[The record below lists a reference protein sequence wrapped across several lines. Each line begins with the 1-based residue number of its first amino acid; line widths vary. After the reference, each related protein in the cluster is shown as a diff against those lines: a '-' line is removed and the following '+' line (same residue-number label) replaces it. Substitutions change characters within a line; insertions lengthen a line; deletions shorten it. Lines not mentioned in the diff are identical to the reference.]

1 MSPNL
6 KENIALVTGGSRGVG
21 KGIALGLGEAGATV
35 YITGRTIKEGAGQGP
50 GTITGTADEVTRLG
64 GQGIA
69 VRCDHSNDAEV
80 EGVFQRIQNEQGRL
94 DILVNNV
101 FALPDQALPDQGLP
115 MGVPFWQLPLKIW
128 DSMHTIGLRSH
139 YVASVFAARIMVPQH
154 HGFIAN
160 ISSHGGGSY
169 LFNTAYG
176 VGKAGVDKLTADTA
190 YELREHNVAVVSLWP
205 GLMKAEWIMAIADQF
220 DMSIAHSPQFTGRA
234 VAALAADPNIMDK
247 SGKVYVVGD
256 LASEYGFTDP
266 EDSLAPTS

>member
-6 KENIALVTGGSRGVG
+6 KGKIALVTGGSRGVG

-35 YITGRTIKEGAGQGP
+35 YITGRTIKEGVGQGP

-101 FALPDQALPDQGLP
+101 FALPDQGLP
-115 MGVPFWQLPLKIW
+115 MGVPFWELPLNIW
-128 DSMHTIGLRSH
+128 DRMHTVGLRSH
-139 YVASVFAARIMVPQH
+139 YVASVFAARMMVPQQ

-160 ISSHGGGSY
+160 ISSHGG
-169 LFNTAYG
+169 
-176 VGKAGVDKLTADTA
+176 
-190 YELREHNVAVVSLWP
+190 
-205 GLMKAEWIMAIADQF
+205 
-220 DMSIAHSPQFTGRA
+220 
-234 VAALAADPNIMDK
+234 
-247 SGKVYVVGD
+247 
-256 LASEYGFTDP
+256 
-266 EDSLAPTS
+266 

>member
-1 MSPNL
+1 MAPNL
-6 KENIALVTGGSRGVG
+6 KGKIALVTGGSRGVG

-35 YITGRTIKEGAGQGP
+35 YITGRTINEGAGRGP

-80 EGVFQRIQNEQGRL
+80 EGVFQRIQAEQGRL

-101 FALPDQALPDQGLP
+101 FALPAQGLP
-115 MGVPFWQLPLKIW
+115 IGVPFWELPIKIW

-139 YVASVFAARIMVPQH
+139 YVASVFAARMMVPQH
-154 HGFIAN
+154 YGFIAN
-160 ISSHGGGSY
+160 ISSHGGGMY

-190 YELREHNVAVVSLWP
+190 YELRDYNIAVVSLWP
-205 GLMKAEWIMAIADQF
+205 GLMKAEWVLAMADQF
-220 DMSIAHSPQFTGRA
+220 DMSIAHSPLFTGRS

-247 SGKVYVVGD
+247 SGKVFVVAD

-266 EDSLAPTS
+266 EDVSASTT